1 MPVWDLPE
9 GDEMGPR
16 PGVRSLTR
24 NRDKATAYLGMYV
37 RPHKTVRAARLVKW
51 RCDEMNMFY

>member
-16 PGVRSLTR
+16 PGARSLTR

-37 RPHKTVRAARLVKW
+37 RPHKIAFEA
-51 RCDEMNMFY
+51 